1 MQTFKQIVNS
11 ASKLLLTSPTGQKPH
26 IAALWNRVEFRV
38 NEQKQT
44 ENDASVHP
52 KDDAISL
59 YPALLQKTP
68 AQADSIVLREFGK
81 LILRMAGSH
90 CQARWDKKLVLPGEK
105 QISAVQEKL
114 SDESFRT
121 QNSTY
126 RELVESFA
134 TAMDRLVA
142 LNITNALLANGMP
155 FSSSVGVKI
164 TEWGPT
170 SEYASMRKYHS
181 IIPFTSA
188 YAPREVHVD
197 FGNAFAEMIIN
208 KMRAVRESSTGRVL
222 TGLIGEI
229 VDHAR

>member
-11 ASKLLLTSPTGQKPH
+11 ASKLLLASPTGQKPH
-26 IAALWNRVEFRV
+26 IAALWNRVDFRV
-38 NEQKQT
+38 NEEKQT

-52 KDDAISL
+52 TDEAISL

-68 AQADSIVLREFGK
+68 AQAQSIVLREFGK
-81 LILRMAGSH
+81 LILRMSGDH

-105 QISAVQEKL
+105 QIAAVQEKL
-114 SDESFRT
+114 GSEDFRK
-121 QNSTY
+121 QNKTY
-126 RELVESFA
+126 RELVETFN

-155 FSSSVGVKI
+155 FPSSNGVKI

-170 SEYASMRKYHS
+170 SQYCNFRKYHS

-188 YAPREVHVD
+188 YAPREVHQD
-197 FGNAFAEMIIN
+197 FGDAFAEMVIN
-208 KMRAVRESSTGRVL
+208 KMRAVREGSTARVL

-229 VDHAR
+229 CDAAR